1 MLKRFAVVKDW
12 ENTVSAEEECIK
24 RIVEGAAEAGY
35 ACDVVDTSY
44 RLISNRKKIT
54 SATHDFVLHIHY
66 CSGKA
71 ENIFSIATLWN
82 PIKFYHNWGYRK
94 SADTLMT
101 NDAFVQSGSE
111 ETVRQVERLSFNGT
125 YQNSEFPFFYPS
137 PASSLFQPQIKDEYK
152 LMYCGINWEKLT
164 GKKGRFDELLK
175 KLDENNLISIYGPE
189 IFHGIRPWE
198 GCRNYKGEIPFD
210 GISMIKEI
218 AKCGIAL
225 VISSENHIQDEIIS
239 NRLFEALAAGA
250 IILADHNQAV
260 KKLIGNNCLY
270 IDTSDSEKCFLQI
283 KSHLEWIKENRNQAR
298 ELALRAQEI
307 FNKNLS
313 TKVSVARL
321 YDSLPYLKEANKK
334 HREPEL
340 DFSLTIFYILDRKL
354 DIEKQVGTIRRSIL
368 ANQHNGIR
376 HVVISNFELPE
387 IIESIP
393 ADSFEFRSI
402 NKPNVRYGDLVLPY
416 LEKCDSEYFSIL
428 IPGEEAYEDH
438 FISIIK
444 GIQKNQALS
453 GSSDLIVRRKTPDAT
468 SFIGIQWI
476 EQCQFTSISG
486 AFVHSTTL
494 IDKQTLSTISQL
506 SRCLSLPFV
515 LKAGE
520 KVASSKGFSLK
531 VNLEVPKTSYESE
544 TLRDLRL
551 RDYFGLLN
559 FSKVLPVQETR
570 LRRFY
575 NKHYKKIVI
584 LKKYPFLWSSLKVVA
599 KRFL

>member
-24 RIVEGAAEAGY
+24 RIVEGAIEAGY

-44 RLISNRKKIT
+44 RLISSRKKIT

-82 PIKFYHNWGYRK
+82 PIKFYHDWGYRK

-125 YQNSEFPFFYPS
+125 YQNSFFPFFYPS

-175 KLDENNLISIYGPE
+175 KLDEKNLISIYGPE

-198 GCRNYKGEIPFD
+198 GYKNYRGEIPFD
-210 GISMIKEI
+210 GVSMIKEI
-218 AKCGIAL
+218 SDCGVAL

-250 IILADHNQAV
+250 IIVADHNQAV

-270 IDTSDSEKCFLQI
+270 IDTSDSELCFHQI
-283 KSHLEWIKENRNQAR
+283 KSHLEWIKENRQQAH
-298 ELALRAQEI
+298 ELARRAQEI
-307 FNKNLS
+307 FNNNLS
-313 TKVSVARL
+313 TKVSVAKL
-321 YDSLPYLKEANKK
+321 YASLPYLKEANKK

-340 DFSLTIFYILDRKL
+340 DFSLTSFYILDGKL
-354 DIEKQVGTIRRSIL
+354 NIKKQTEAIRRSIL
-368 ANQHNGIR
+368 ANQHKSIR
-376 HVVISNFELPE
+376 HVVISNVELPE
-387 IIESIP
+387 SIESLP
-393 ADSFEFRSI
+393 ADSIEIRLI
-402 NKPNVRYGDLVLPY
+402 NKPEIRYGDLVLPY
-416 LEKCDSEYFSIL
+416 LKDCDTEYFSIIL
-428 IPGEEAYEDH
+428 PGEEAFDDH
-438 FISIIK
+438 FVSIIK
-444 GIQKNQALS
+444 GIQQNRTLS
-453 GSSDLIVRRKTPDAT
+453 GSSDLIVRRETPDAT
-468 SFIGIQWI
+468 SFIGIQWS
-476 EQCQFTSISG
+476 EQCQLTSISG
-486 AFVHSTTL
+486 TFVHSTSL
-494 IDKQTLSTISQL
+494 IDKQTLSIITQL

-531 VNLEVPKTSYESE
+531 VSLEVPKTSYESE

-551 RDYFGLLN
+551 RDYFGILN
-559 FSKVLPVQETR
+559 FIQVFPQQER
-570 LRRFY
+570 WLRKFY
-575 NKHYKKIVI
+575 NKHHKKIVI